1 MAISVVVIVVV
12 GIVVVD
18 VDVVVVVVIGASRA
32 SWVWGRWCIASWC
45 DRRVLL
51 CTSCAPWNRQVLLP
65 WRRCQGMSV
74 SGLLALGSSST
85 NVVSLRS
92 PDSRRVMLGVG
103 SGVVF
108 FALFVG
114 DGGGV

>member
-1 MAISVVVIVVV
+1 
-12 GIVVVD
+12 
-18 VDVVVVVVIGASRA
+18 
-32 SWVWGRWCIASWC
+32 
-45 DRRVLL
+45 
-51 CTSCAPWNRQVLLP
+51 
-65 WRRCQGMSV
+65 MSV

>member
-51 CTSCAPWNRQVLLP
+51 C
-65 WRRCQGMSV
+65 SV
-74 SGLLALGSSST
+74 E
-85 NVVSLRS
+85 S
-92 PDSRRVMLGVG
+92 PGAAAVAEVPGYVCLWAIGARI
-103 SGVVF
+103 
-108 FALFVG
+108 FV
-114 DGGGV
+114 D